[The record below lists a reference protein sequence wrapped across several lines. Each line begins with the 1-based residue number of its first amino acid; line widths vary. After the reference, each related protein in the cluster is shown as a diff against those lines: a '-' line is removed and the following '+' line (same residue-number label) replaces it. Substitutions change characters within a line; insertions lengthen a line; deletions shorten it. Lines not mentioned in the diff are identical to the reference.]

1 LAVETK
7 LVRLAVETKLVRL
20 AVETKLVRLAVETKL
35 VRLAVDT
42 KLVRLAVET
51 KLVRLAVE
59 TKLVRLAVE
68 TKLARLGVETK
79 LAKLGVE
86 TTPETDEIY
95 PIVPK
100 PVTVDVRFN
109 VVIPPPDPD
118 TKALFNNKVPLL
130 TVKKLGVPKKGSNK
144 LTEDTT
150 VFPELIVFALS
161 DAARRV
167 FVLIELTINEETV
180 C

>member
-1 LAVETK
+1 MAVETRLVKLAVETK
-7 LVRLAVETKLVRL
+7 FVRLAVETRLV
-20 AVETKLVRLAVETKL
+20 K
-35 VRLAVDT
+35 LAVDT

-51 KLVRLAVE
+51 KL
-59 TKLVRLAVE
+59 
-68 TKLARLGVETK
+68 AR
-79 LAKLGVE
+79 LGVE

-109 VVIPPPDPD
+109 VVIPPPPDPD

-130 TVKKLGVPKKGSNK
+130 TVKKLGVPKKGSTK
-144 LTEDTT
+144 LTEETI

-161 DAARRV
+161 AVPRRV

>member
-1 LAVETK
+1 VETK
-7 LVRLAVETKLVRL
+7 FR
-20 AVETKLVRLAVETKL
+20 
-35 VRLAVDT
+35 
-42 KLVRLAVET
+42 
-51 KLVRLAVE
+51 
-59 TKLVRLAVE
+59 
-68 TKLARLGVETK
+68 RLGVETK
-79 LAKLGVE
+79 FSKLGVE

-109 VVIPPPDPD
+109 VVIPLPVPD

-130 TVKKLGVPKKGSNK
+130 TVKKLGVPKKGSTK
-144 LTEDTT
+144 FTDETT
-150 VFPELIVFALS
+150 VFPELIVFALT
-161 DAARRV
+161 AVARRV

>member
-1 LAVETK
+1 VETK
-7 LVRLAVETKLVRL
+7 FR
-20 AVETKLVRLAVETKL
+20 
-35 VRLAVDT
+35 
-42 KLVRLAVET
+42 
-51 KLVRLAVE
+51 
-59 TKLVRLAVE
+59 
-68 TKLARLGVETK
+68 RLGVETK
-79 LAKLGVE
+79 FSKLGVE

-109 VVIPPPDPD
+109 VVIPLPPDPD
-118 TKALFNNKVPLL
+118 IKALFNNKVPLL

-144 LTEDTT
+144 LTDDTT
-150 VFPELIVFALS
+150 VFPELIVFALT
-161 DAARRV
+161 AVARRV

>member
-1 LAVETK
+1 
-7 LVRLAVETKLVRL
+7 VRLAVETRLVKLAVETKFVRL
-20 AVETKLVRLAVETKL
+20 AVETRLVK
-35 VRLAVDT
+35 LAVDT

-51 KLVRLAVE
+51 KL
-59 TKLVRLAVE
+59 
-68 TKLARLGVETK
+68 AR
-79 LAKLGVE
+79 LGVE

-109 VVIPPPDPD
+109 VVIPPPPDPD

-130 TVKKLGVPKKGSNK
+130 TVKKLGVPKKGSTK
-144 LTEDTT
+144 LTEETT
-150 VFPELIVFALS
+150 VFPELIVFTLS
-161 DAARRV
+161 AVARRV